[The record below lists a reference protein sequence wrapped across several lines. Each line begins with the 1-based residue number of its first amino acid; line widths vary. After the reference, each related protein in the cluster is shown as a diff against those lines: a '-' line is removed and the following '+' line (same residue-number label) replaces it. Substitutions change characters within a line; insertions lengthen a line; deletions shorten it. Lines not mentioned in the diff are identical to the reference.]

1 MIRLSPLQ
9 IVGAVVLVGLLLAG
23 AWKLHTYGQARYA
36 AGQADT
42 KAQWDASIERGKAE
56 IERLRAE
63 ANKVSTK
70 VVVRYVD
77 RVKIVREKSDA
88 IVQQVPV
95 YLPAG
100 SGLLPGGFRLLHD
113 AGSANQPVPGG
124 TDPFA
129 AAPVPIETAAA
140 TVLDNYGT
148 YHQVAARLTALQD
161 WVYAQCLENPPAGG
175 CVAPYD

>member
-1 MIRLSPLQ
+1 VIRLSPLQ
-9 IVGAVVLVGLLLAG
+9 IVGAVALLAVMG
-23 AWKLHTYGQARYA
+23 FGTWMIHSFGEARYA

-42 KAQWDASIERGKAE
+42 KAEWDASIERGKKE
-56 IERLRAE
+56 IDRLRAA
-63 ANKVSTK
+63 ANQVSVKTVTK
-70 VVVRYVD
+70 YVD
-77 RVKIVREKSDA
+77 RVKVVREKSDA

-113 AGSANQPVPGG
+113 AGSANQPVPSG

>member
-1 MIRLSPLQ
+1 MIRISPVQ
-9 IVGAVVLVGLLLAG
+9 SVVAVVLVGLLLAG
-23 AWKLHTYGQARYA
+23 AWKIHAYGQDRYA

-42 KAQWDASIERGKAE
+42 KAEWDASIERGKKE
-56 IERLRAE
+56 IDRLRAA

-70 VVVRYVD
+70 VVTRYID
-77 RVKIVREKSDA
+77 RVKVVREKSDA

-113 AGSANQPVPGG
+113 AGSANQPVPSG

-129 AAPVPIETAAA
+129 AASVPAETAAA
-140 TVLDNYGT
+140 TVLGNYGT

-161 WVYAQCLENPPAGG
+161 WVYAQCLKNPPPEG